1 VLIRFAAGPKEA
13 KNLAGK
19 KTSAGF
25 DPFSD
30 GECGKSRPLVKT
42 TQLECPIRVASTFS
56 NAHDETLFVAA
67 IRVGNR
73 DCSRLGIND

>member
-1 VLIRFAAGPKEA
+1 MTWFPASMPFAT
-13 KNLAGK
+13 NLAGK
-19 KTSAGF
+19 KTSADF

-42 TQLECPIRVASTFS
+42 TQLECPIRVASTFT
-56 NAHDETLFVAA
+56 NAHDETLSVAA
-67 IRVGNR
+67 MRVGNR